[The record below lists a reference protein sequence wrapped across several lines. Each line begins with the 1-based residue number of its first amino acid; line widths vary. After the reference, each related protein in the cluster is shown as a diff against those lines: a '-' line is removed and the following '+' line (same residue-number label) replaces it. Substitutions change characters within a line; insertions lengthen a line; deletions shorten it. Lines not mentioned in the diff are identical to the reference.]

1 MSHSAN
7 SGSGLMLAIAA
18 LAVFAALLGGCGTQ
32 PLHDGRIDR
41 LPSEQVAALPA
52 NPDKARDATR
62 LTEQADREA
71 AQVRGRQAQLERE
84 RVLESRRQR
93 EWDLRYGHYGHP
105 GFWSFGL
112 GYRQGYRG
120 PAASWRYG
128 IGF

>member
-1 MSHSAN
+1 MS
-7 SGSGLMLAIAA
+7 AIKRHAA
-18 LAVFAALLGGCGTQ
+18 LVVFIGLVGGCALQ

-41 LPSEQVAALPA
+41 LPPEQVAALPA

-71 AQVRGRQAQLERE
+71 AQARARQAQLERE
-84 RVLESRRQR
+84 RALELRRQR
-93 EWDLRYGHYGHP
+93 EWDLRHGTFHGPHVHP
-105 GFWSFGL
+105 PGYWSFGL
-112 GYRQGYRG
+112 GYRRGYRG

>member
-1 MSHSAN
+1 MKTVMN
-7 SGSGLMLAIAA
+7 VSGA
-18 LAVFAALLGGCGTQ
+18 LSLSLLLTACATYE
-32 PLHDGRIDR
+32 PREARIDR
-41 LPSEQVAALPA
+41 LSPEQLAALSA

-71 AQVRGRQAQLERE
+71 AQVRARQAQLERE

-112 GYRQGYRG
+112 GYRG

>member
-1 MSHSAN
+1 
-7 SGSGLMLAIAA
+7 MLAIAA

-71 AQVRGRQAQLERE
+71 AQVRARQTQIQRELE
-84 RVLESRRQR
+84 LRRQR
-93 EWDLRYGHYGHP
+93 EWEYRHAPYPY
-105 GFWSFGL
+105 WSFGL
-112 GYRQGYRG
+112 GYRRGYRG
-120 PAASWRYG
+120 PGDGWRYG
-128 IGF
+128 VGF